1 MKQNHEKKEAGIWMD
16 NNKAFIISRPA
27 DNNSAEFAINEK
39 IEATHYHG
47 EKGEHA
53 SMNAEP
59 QNLAKYHKTISKS
72 ILDYDHILVFG
83 PGKAQEQL
91 VNFLR
96 EDAHFN
102 AKQLTLE
109 AAQHMT
115 DHQLVA
121 KVRDFFA

>member
-1 MKQNHEKKEAGIWMD
+1 MKQNHEKKVAGIWMD
-16 NNKAFIISRPA
+16 NKQAFIISRPE
-27 DNNSAEFAINEK
+27 DNDNGEFAIHKK
-39 IEATHYHG
+39 IEAQHYHG

-59 QNLAKYHKTISKS
+59 QNLAKYHKEIAKS
-72 ILDYDHILVFG
+72 ILNYDHILVFG

-102 AKQLTLE
+102 SKQLTLE
-109 AAQHMT
+109 ASQHLT
-115 DHQLVA
+115 DHQLIA
-121 KVRDFFA
+121 KVRDFFS